1 MDKSII
7 GNKLNAGFNA
17 LKRVAAAPAEAKEAK
32 AAGAKFAADAVA
44 FGTVQAPAR
53 QGGSIADANLAAE
66 LRLCKAYDPD
76 PVKFSK
82 NMVMASLE
90 DIISNVG

>member
-32 AAGAKFAADAVA
+32 TAAKFSTDAVSL
-44 FGTVQAPAR
+44 GQVQTPAR
-53 QGGSIADANLAAE
+53 VGGAIADAQLAAE
-66 LRLCKAYDPD
+66 LRLAKAYDPD
-76 PVKFSK
+76 PVKFSQ
-82 NMVMASLE
+82 NMIRASLE
-90 DIISNVG
+90 DIVSNIG